1 VGYASLVY
9 ETYQLAKAKIAQGD
23 LYWQRFGGEPGEALT
38 LVQMAEQLEDPE
50 GVLRMTYS
58 NSTWQN
64 RTFDAARGVAR
75 GDRSRLS
82 ELGLSLGL
90 FDYPEQENSNGDAI
104 SKTALQYIENH
115 DHERF
120 MCNFGLYNPDEAGN
134 PLFQEGDRWRWYML
148 QPFLIAILMSKGIPM
163 LWQGEEF
170 AENYFLPEFGAGRV
184 SLLRPL
190 RWDYFYDA
198 AGNPI
203 VALVRKLLRIRGER
217 THIQTGS
224 YFFFNHWERY
234 QSRGVLLFARYER
247 EQYTLVGVNTAEDPA
262 TIPFWF
268 PLAGDYLEELHGD
281 ELNLKN
287 VPELQQIALT
297 LPSHYGRIWTRI
309 TDR

>member
-1 VGYASLVY
+1 
-9 ETYQLAKAKIAQGD
+9 
-23 LYWQRFGGEPGEALT
+23 
-38 LVQMAEQLEDPE
+38 
-50 GVLRMTYS
+50 
-58 NSTWQN
+58 
-64 RTFDAARGVAR
+64 
-75 GDRSRLS
+75 
-82 ELGLSLGL
+82 
-90 FDYPEQENSNGDAI
+90 
-104 SKTALQYIENH
+104 
-115 DHERF
+115 
-120 MCNFGLYNPDEAGN
+120 
-134 PLFQEGDRWRWYML
+134 ML

-198 AGNPI
+198 AGKPI

-234 QSRGVLLFARYER
+234 QSRGVLLFARYDG
-247 EQYTLVGVNTAEDPA
+247 EQYTLVGVNTADDEA

-268 PLAGDYLEELHGD
+268 PLPGNYLEELHGD

-287 VPELQQIALT
+287 VLELQQIALT